1 MNNQQLQADVAMET
15 IEMDPVTM
23 MVNRAIEEQ
32 YNKYRVSASEL
43 SEWHCPSLS
52 KENFWRL
59 LQATAQAIMAQ
70 RGVYHRFVVD
80 DDNREVITQMWLYAA
95 GSKDCKWNI
104 HKGIY
109 LGGKVGCGKTLLM
122 QAFCEILHL
131 ISGRTVEMIPATQ
144 LYKKIIDKGI
154 ESLATRPLFI
164 DELGREQLEISDFGN
179 KIRPINDL
187 MALRYNTGARTFFTS
202 NFFLSTLSKG
212 RNEKGEIIGYG
223 QYIGE
228 RIQEMTNIVE
238 MPGESRREKWEEEK
252 A

>member
-15 IEMDPVTM
+15 IEMDRVTL

-109 LGGKVGCGKTLLM
+109 LGGKVGCGKTLL
-122 QAFCEILHL
+122 
-131 ISGRTVEMIPATQ
+131 
-144 LYKKIIDKGI
+144 

-238 MPGESRREKWEEEK
+238 MPGESRREKWEEER

>member
-1 MNNQQLQADVAMET
+1 MET
-15 IEMDPVTM
+15 INQERMTS

-32 YNKYRVSASEL
+32 KSKYRMATEEL
-43 SEWHCPSLS
+43 NDWHCSSLS
-52 KENFWRL
+52 KNNFWL
-59 LQATAQAIMAQ
+59 LLRATAEAIMAQ
-70 RGVYHRFVVD
+70 RGVFHPFIVD
-80 DDNREVITQMWLYAA
+80 DDNRDIIIQMWLYAT
-95 GSKDCKWNI
+95 GSDECKWNI

-144 LYKKIIDKGI
+144 LYKKIIEKGI

-164 DELGREQLEISDFGN
+164 DELGREQLEITDFGN

-212 RNEKGEIIGYG
+212 RNEKGELIGYG

-238 MPGESRREKWEEEK
+238 MPGESRRERWEEEK
-252 A
+252 AQ